1 MTIVTTLGAGS
12 GIDIQKLAG
21 DIAEAQRA
29 ARAAP
34 LTARSERA
42 QARISALAGIAQELD
57 QFARSVDG
65 LASSGAL
72 GPQATS
78 SDSAAIAIRRL
89 PGRAAVEGART
100 IEVTRLATAQTL
112 RSARFA
118 GASAPV
124 GEGALVITEGS
135 GPAQRT
141 VSVRIGAANNSLAG
155 LRDAINAS
163 GSGVTASIIA
173 DGGGSRLVL
182 RGREGAANG
191 FTVAPAS
198 EGGPQGFRY
207 PPVGGTGLELA
218 TPAGDAQLSIDG
230 VAVERGS
237 NRLDD
242 VLPGF
247 EIELRRAASGPVSL
261 SAERPASQARDIA
274 DAFVAAYNSLA
285 GRVAAAT
292 RGRADGSEAG
302 PLQGTSAVRSLAA
315 ELSRLTATQIDGRSL
330 GALGSRTARD
340 GQLTLDRE
348 AFDQAI
354 AADPGALDALIAPV
368 RRSSSSAVTVSAA
381 PSGRSGRFEVT
392 DLQPARAGTL
402 TGASASAAFASPLE
416 VDAPGA
422 SLSLAV
428 DGSAAVA
435 VTVPAGSYASGEA
448 FAAALETA
456 ANSALAGS
464 GRRIS
469 AAWDGDR
476 LRLTS
481 GSVGA
486 ASRIELGGVEPSV
499 AARLGLDTAVTNPG
513 ASARGRIAGVEAIGN
528 GTRLTAA
535 AGSPASGLVLDVGAS
550 PPPTATVVIEDGL
563 AQRLTRLSAAMA
575 GPGGALSSAQAQ
587 ETRRSA
593 TLAQALTDLEKRT
606 TTERTALLRQFT
618 AMDRAVSA
626 FKATGAQLQQ
636 QIDLWTKPN
645 R

>member
-34 LTARSERA
+34 LTARSDRA

-78 SDSAAIAIRRL
+78 SDPAAIAIRRL
-89 PGRAAVEGART
+89 PGRAAEEGSRT

-118 GASAPV
+118 DVTAPV
-124 GEGALVITEGS
+124 GEGAIVITEGS
-135 GPAQRT
+135 GAAQRRT
-141 VSVRIGAANNSLAG
+141 TVRIGAANNSLAG

-163 GSGVTASIIA
+163 GSGVTASLVA
-173 DGGGSRLVL
+173 DGGGSRLVV
-182 RGREGAANG
+182 RGREGSANG
-191 FTVAPAS
+191 FTVSPAL

-218 TPAGDAQLSIDG
+218 TAAADAQLSVDG

-247 EIELRRAASGPVSL
+247 EIELRRAANGPVSL
-261 SAERPASQARDIA
+261 TAERPASQARDIA

-285 GRVAAAT
+285 ARLAAAT
-292 RGRADGSEAG
+292 RGRSDGNEAG
-302 PLQGTSAVRSLAA
+302 PLQSASAVRSLAA
-315 ELSRLTATQIDGRSL
+315 ELSRLTATEIAGRSL
-330 GALGSRTARD
+330 GALGFRTGRD

-348 AFDQAI
+348 QFDRAV

-368 RRSSSSAVTVSAA
+368 RRSSSAAVTVSSA
-381 PSGRSGRFEVT
+381 PSGRSGRFEIT

-402 TGASASAAFASPLE
+402 TGESASAAFATPLE
-416 VDAPGA
+416 IDAPGA
-422 SLSLAV
+422 SFSLAV
-428 DGSAAVA
+428 DGGAAVA
-435 VTVPAGSYASGEA
+435 VTVAAGGYASGEA
-448 FAAALETA
+448 FAAALEAA

-464 GRRIS
+464 ARRIS
-469 AAWDGDR
+469 ADWVGDR

-481 GSVGA
+481 ASVGA
-486 ASRIELGGVEPSV
+486 TSRLGLSGIEPWLT
-499 AARLGLDTAVTNPG
+499 ARLGLDTAVAEPG
-513 ASARGRIAGVEAIGN
+513 AAARGRIAGVEAVGY

-535 AGSPASGLVLDVGAS
+535 AGSPASGLVLEIGAA
-550 PPPTATVVIEDGL
+550 PPQAATITIEDGL
-563 AQRLTRLSAAMA
+563 AQRLTRLSAAMT
-575 GPGGALSSAQAQ
+575 GPGGALASAQ
-587 ETRRSA
+587 ETRRST
-593 TLAQALTDLEKRT
+593 TLAQALTDLQKRA
-606 TTERTALLRQFT
+606 TTERAALLRQFT
-618 AMDRAVSA
+618 TMDRAVSA